1 MKELEFECAS
11 VVGKGKGDVMN
22 IKKRSKSDDIMFQSV
37 QPTIETIRVATI
49 YLSKKDSLKLATT
62 IINEFCGTEN
72 QSKKVL
78 KARIALKD
86 SNIEG
91 LTRLVE
97 LKDERIKILEQN
109 LKESKTC
116 IDDLTDLN
124 L

>member
-62 IINEFCGTEN
+62 IINEFCGTEKA
-72 QSKKVL
+72 SKKSL
-78 KARIALKD
+78 KSKIAYQH
-86 SNIEG
+86 SI
-91 LTRLVE
+91 
-97 LKDERIKILEQN
+97 IQN
-109 LKESKTC
+109 LRQEINELRK
-116 IDDLTDLN
+116 
-124 L
+124 